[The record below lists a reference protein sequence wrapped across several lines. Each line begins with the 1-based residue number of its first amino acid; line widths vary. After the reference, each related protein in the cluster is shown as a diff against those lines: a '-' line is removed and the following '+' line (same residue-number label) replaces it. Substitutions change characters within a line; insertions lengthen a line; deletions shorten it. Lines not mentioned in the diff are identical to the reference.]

1 MSSLNFTGFAVSGVS
16 DGHSR
21 ITDLALITFGGS
33 TQLYST
39 TRYDGV
45 LQHWDI
51 SSSAI
56 ELGASLAFEGPLQ
69 AGAVSGLAAISL
81 GSSKGFLT
89 GGTQSG
95 DLQLVSLDGTGA
107 FTASNAL
114 ATIPTAFEGFQH
126 TSIIELA
133 DGTQAVF
140 GALAGASGLGRLRFT
155 DEGALI
161 DHAVMQDPMAETASQ
176 ITGTTLVTI
185 AGQAF
190 LLSISTNQNGLT
202 SRSVAAD
209 GGLTN
214 VQSIGTDDGL
224 WINGPT
230 ALAAATL
237 GGKTYAIVASAN
249 TDSLSVVEIAPD
261 GSMVVRDHLMDSR
274 GTRFGGVTALEI
286 IESGGKTY
294 VIAGGADDGVSVL
307 MLLEGGLLV
316 HRESIE
322 DTVDHALDNVSA
334 LVAMQRAAGL
344 DIFVASSSE
353 AGVSQLRYDTGL
365 AGITA
370 TAPLAG
376 GILAGTDG
384 GDILQGHNGND
395 VIEAG
400 AGADILRDGA
410 GIDIMSGGAGADVF
424 ILTADSEA
432 DTITDFT
439 VGEDKLDL
447 SLWPMLRDISQL
459 SISVRADG
467 MQITYGS
474 ESLIVQSADGTAID
488 YRGLQTSDLIG
499 GSRLSSIIVPGYPGP
514 LAPTPNGDPLPDPA
528 PDQGG
533 PNSALTPLQIIAADN
548 MDALRRALGDQAST
562 GNGMVING
570 MEGSETFSGGSGFDL
585 IFSGGG
591 SDTAM
596 GGSGDDI
603 LFGRA
608 GDDILSGEG
617 GADTLKGG
625 AGNDNLSGGNG
636 QDHLNGGTG
645 DDRLAGGF
653 GNDTLIG
660 GAGADTFIFHGGAD
674 TISDFTSGED
684 QITLG
689 ANLWTGLT
697 SATDVLFFYG
707 SVNAAGAVIAFE
719 TGDTLLIKGITDLAI
734 LAEDIALF

>member
-1 MSSLNFTGFAVSGVS
+1 MSSLNFKGFAVSDDSGS
-16 DGHSR
+16 HSR
-21 ITDLALITFGGS
+21 ITNLALVDAGGS

-51 SSSAI
+51 SSSMI
-56 ELGASLAFEGPLQ
+56 ELGGSLAFEGPLQ
-69 AGAVSGLAAISL
+69 AGAVSGLPALSL
-81 GSSKGFLT
+81 GSSTDILT
-89 GGTQSG
+89 GGSQNG
-95 DLQLVSLDGTGA
+95 DLQLVSLGGSGA
-107 FTASNAL
+107 FTATSVLAL
-114 ATIPTAFEGFQH
+114 LPTVFDGFQH
-126 TSIIELA
+126 TSTHILA
-133 DGTQAVF
+133 DGTQAIF
-140 GALAGASGLGRLRFT
+140 GALAGTTGLGRLRFT
-155 DEGALI
+155 DEGAFI
-161 DHAVMQDPMAETASQ
+161 DHAVLQDPTSDTASQ

-190 LLSISTNQNGLT
+190 LLSISTSQNGLT
-202 SRSVAAD
+202 SRSVATNGAL
-209 GGLTN
+209 GN
-214 VQSIGTDDGL
+214 VQSIGTSDGL
-224 WINGPT
+224 WSDGPT
-230 ALAAATL
+230 ALATATL
-237 GGKTYAIVASAN
+237 AGKTYAIVAGAN

-261 GSMVVRDHLMDSR
+261 GGMIVRNHLMDSR
-274 GTRFGGVTALEI
+274 DTRFGGATALEI
-286 IESGGKTY
+286 IESGGRTY

-316 HRESIE
+316 HRDSIE
-322 DTVDHALDNVSA
+322 DTVDYTLDNVSA
-334 LVAMQRAAGL
+334 LAAIQRAAGL

-365 AGITA
+365 AGVTA
-370 TAPLAG
+370 TATLAG
-376 GILAGTDG
+376 GLLVGTTG

-395 VIEAG
+395 VINAG

-410 GIDIMSGGAGADVF
+410 GVDVMSGGAGADVF
-424 ILTADSEA
+424 ILTVDGET

-474 ESLIVQSADGTAID
+474 EILIVQSADGASID
-488 YRGLQTSDLIG
+488 YRSLLTSDLIG

-514 LAPTPNGDPLPDPA
+514 ATPIPNSDPLPDPA
-528 PDQGG
+528 PEQGG
-533 PNSALTPLQIIAADN
+533 PNSALTPLQMIAAN
-548 MDALRRALGDQAST
+548 NIDALRSALGDQIST
-562 GNGMVING
+562 GSGMVING
-570 MEGSETFSGGSGFDL
+570 MEAAENFSGGAGFDL

-591 SDTAM
+591 SDTAT

-625 AGNDNLSGGNG
+625 AGNDRLSGGDG

-660 GAGADTFIFHGGAD
+660 GAGADTFIFTVAP
-674 TISDFTSGED
+674 TQSAISH
-684 QITLG
+684 L
-689 ANLWTGLT
+689 AK
-697 SATDVLFFYG
+697 
-707 SVNAAGAVIAFE
+707 
-719 TGDTLLIKGITDLAI
+719 IKSRLAQT
-734 LAEDIALF
+734 FGQV